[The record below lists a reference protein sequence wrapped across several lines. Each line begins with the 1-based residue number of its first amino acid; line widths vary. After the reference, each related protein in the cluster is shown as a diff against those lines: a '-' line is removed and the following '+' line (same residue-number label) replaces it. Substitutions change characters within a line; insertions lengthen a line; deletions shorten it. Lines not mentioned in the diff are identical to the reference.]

1 MIIGYARV
9 STRDQNLD
17 LQRDALSRAGAE
29 RLFEDEASG
38 ARDDRPGLADALSH
52 LWSGDC
58 LIVWRLDRLGR
69 TMRSLI
75 GFVED
80 LRERGIDFRSVTEG
94 IDTTTPAG
102 RFFFHV
108 LAALA
113 QMERELI
120 RERTNAGLA
129 AARARGRKGG
139 RPSKITKRQLDH
151 AKRLLA
157 DPRTTMLEVA
167 ASLRVDRTT
176 LYRALVRERDAAT
189 GASSTGAN
197 R

>member
-29 RLFEDEASG
+29 RMFEDEASG
-38 ARDDRPGLADALSH
+38 ARDDRPGLRDALSH
-52 LWSGDC
+52 LRSGDC
-58 LIVWRLDRLGR
+58 LMVWRLDRLGR
-69 TMRSLI
+69 TMRGLI
-75 GFVED
+75 EFTES
-80 LRERGIDFRSVTEG
+80 LRERGVEFRSVTEG

-102 RFFFHV
+102 RFYFHI
-108 LAALA
+108 LGALA

-139 RPSKITKRQLDH
+139 RKPKLSPKQIAH
-151 AKRLLA
+151 ARRLL
-157 DPRTTMLEVA
+157 DDRDTTIKEVA
-167 ASLRVDRTT
+167 ASFGVDRATI
-176 LYRALVRERDAAT
+176 YRALGLGAAHS
-189 GASSTGAN
+189 APAQ
-197 R
+197 